1 MLISIDHWRASI
13 GILYGHAYALI
24 CNLTTLNLNNIELF
38 ISYFLPTILF
48 LLLHLHGDINL
59 TLVLRKKSTYFSLSN
74 WNVNSLAAHKKYLYK
89 LHIILSIDMT
99 LFVYQ

>member
-24 CNLTTLNLNNIELF
+24 CNLTTLNLNNIQLF

-48 LLLHLHGDINL
+48 LLLHLHGDIESNPGP
-59 TLVLRKKSTYFSLSN
+59 KKKE
-74 WNVNSLAAHKKYLYK
+74 H
-89 LHIILSIDMT
+89 
-99 LFVYQ
+99 LFFVK